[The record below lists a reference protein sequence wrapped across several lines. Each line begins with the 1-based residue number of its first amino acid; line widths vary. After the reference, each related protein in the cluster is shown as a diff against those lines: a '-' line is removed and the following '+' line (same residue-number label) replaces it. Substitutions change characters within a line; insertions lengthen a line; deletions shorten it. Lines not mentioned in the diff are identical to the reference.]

1 MKLIDQFLV
10 IDRFL
15 LACSILLVLIG
26 LVGIIIILKNRSF
39 DGIKRSSM
47 FVKILLIL
55 MGLFAAS
62 LISLPYQ
69 IGKVADVN
77 YLTNSI
83 TFNVKNGEK
92 IKYRYNASSKE
103 FSSTNNQ
110 AIEGLNE
117 IIGRYDFTY
126 LKEIEQTGSNE
137 WLVTFKCDCGKV
149 KSKTIGGQQ

>member
-83 TFNVKNGEK
+83 TFNVKNTSQP
-92 IKYRYNASSKE
+92 N
-103 FSSTNNQ
+103 
-110 AIEGLNE
+110 
-117 IIGRYDFTY
+117 
-126 LKEIEQTGSNE
+126 
-137 WLVTFKCDCGKV
+137 
-149 KSKTIGGQQ
+149 

>member
-10 IDRFL
+10 TDRAL
-15 LACSILLVLIG
+15 LICTLILIFIG
-26 LVGIIIILKNRSF
+26 IVRLS
-39 DGIKRSSM
+39 
-47 FVKILLIL
+47 KILLNRDIEKIKISSVAISVVSIVL
-55 MGLFAAS
+55 GIYISSFVS
-62 LISLPYQ
+62 LQSQ
-69 IGKVADVN
+69 IGKVADIN
-77 YLTNSI
+77 YFTNSI

-110 AIEGLNE
+110 AVEGLNE

-149 KSKTIGGQQ
+149 KSKTIGGQ

>member
-47 FVKILLIL
+47 LVKILLIL
-55 MGLFAAS
+55 IGLFAAS

-149 KSKTIGGQQ
+149 KSKTIGGQ

>member
-10 IDRFL
+10 IDRAL
-15 LACSILLVLIG
+15 LICTLILIFIG
-26 LVGIIIILKNRSF
+26 IVRLS
-39 DGIKRSSM
+39 
-47 FVKILLIL
+47 KILLNRDIEKIKISSVAVSVVSIVL
-55 MGLFAAS
+55 GIYISSFVS
-62 LISLPYQ
+62 LQSQ

>member
-10 IDRFL
+10 IDRVLLICTLFL
-15 LACSILLVLIG
+15 IFM
-26 LVGIIIILKNRSF
+26 GIARL
-39 DGIKRSSM
+39 
-47 FVKILLIL
+47 VKIAMNRDIEKIKISSVAASVFLIL
-55 MGLFAAS
+55 FGIYISSFNS
-62 LISLPYQ
+62 LQSQ

-92 IKYRYNASSKE
+92 IKYKYNSSSKE
-103 FSSTNNQ
+103 FSSTNNL
-110 AIEGLNE
+110 AVEGLNE

-149 KSKTIGGQQ
+149 KSKTIGGQ

>member
-10 IDRFL
+10 IDRAL
-15 LACSILLVLIG
+15 LICTLILIFIG
-26 LVGIIIILKNRSF
+26 IVRLS
-39 DGIKRSSM
+39 
-47 FVKILLIL
+47 KILLNRDIEKIKISSVAVSVVSIVL
-55 MGLFAAS
+55 GIYISSFVS
-62 LISLPYQ
+62 LQSQ
-69 IGKVADVN
+69 IGKVANIN

-92 IKYRYNASSKE
+92 IKYRYNSSLKE

-110 AIEGLNE
+110 AVEGLNE

-149 KSKTIGGQQ
+149 KSKTIGGQ

>member
-26 LVGIIIILKNRSF
+26 LVGIIMILKNRSF

-47 FVKILLIL
+47 FVKMLLIL
-55 MGLFAAS
+55 IGLFAAS
-62 LISLPYQ
+62 LISLTYQ

-126 LKEIEQTGSNE
+126 LKEIEQTGPNE